1 MELGKAVEILRERV
15 RIDRGMREQED
26 TPFEEL
32 GDYDRFCELNN
43 LAIERVLDEI
53 SYEARKGTEDCIM
66 CICLECYNKNKI
78 EPEKCQYSDCEECFS
93 KLGEYTENCNEF
105 KRLK

>member
-15 RIDRGMREQED
+15 RIDRGMRERED

-32 GDYDRFCELNN
+32 GDYDSFCELNN

-53 SYEARKGTEDCIM
+53 NYEAIKGTEDCIM
-66 CICLECYNKNKI
+66 CICLECYNKI
-78 EPEKCQYSDCEECFS
+78 
-93 KLGEYTENCNEF
+93 
-105 KRLK
+105 RLNQKSVSIVIVRNVSVN